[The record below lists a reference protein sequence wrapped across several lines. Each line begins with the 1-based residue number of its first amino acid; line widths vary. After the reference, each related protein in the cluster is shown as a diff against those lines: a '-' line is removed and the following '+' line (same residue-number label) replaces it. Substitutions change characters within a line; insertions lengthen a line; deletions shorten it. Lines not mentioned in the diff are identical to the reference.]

1 MSTARAGCSI
11 RTTRA
16 PLATPRPHTGR
27 AWPMATSANT
37 IYDSATVNV
46 YYRHPSGA
54 SPATAAAC
62 TSAAHA
68 APQQQQRA
76 PSSRY
81 SPSASPRLGSS
92 HNRGVLFRTAPLAS
106 AGLPLPPA
114 TAAAQRGS
122 SQQHPLP
129 PAPPQVSPHPA
140 RHNRQPTLSQLQHRS
155 LVDSN
160 DRRSAISP
168 TGLLSRLSASGQSHG
183 SPAPSSQ
190 HTPKCPASAAAPSSS
205 PSLQPPVS
213 SGVASLM
220 GGSHHRPPAP
230 SAPCGVENV
239 SRAAGARLGHARL
252 VAGANSSR
260 PLERPPPTS
269 QTRRPVV
276 YVEPMA
282 AIADARPAPQ
292 SQLDTNLQTHFT
304 TPRAAASTWRTSND
318 GNATVAASPQQQQPQ
333 PSLPLNYYALEPS
346 LQLTQHRHVRHIVVR
361 DFNSAPSSL
370 HPQQQPVIVLVP
382 QPRPAPPQ
390 QERLPRLYSS
400 TTRPAG
406 GPSRG
411 AVQNN
416 IYAGMAAEDTS
427 SGASEVTSTRS
438 SRTRQVFR
446 RAPVTASDIP
456 TGSPYGA
463 MPTYAVVM
471 PQRSLPA
478 PPKTGASAASAGLPP
493 PSAPAEAAQQ
503 PQHNSRCPPSSSRP
517 SPQESRDHAAR
528 EQPLPQPPP
537 QKRPALPQRHQPQ
550 RAETAKSQLP
560 PRMRLPADPFYSE
573 ELIPEQRREGAWD
586 GNASTQQSGHRG
598 GHSVR
603 VPSQQ
608 QLSLSHEED
617 LSLSAM
623 LSSATVAAPI
633 STKTDPYAGHTA
645 PDGEP
650 RPLHV
655 PMPPPIIQRPY
666 AATEEEGAPRF
677 SVRKVTAPQRESDA
691 PSPRHSPPAEHTLLH
706 SRGAADAGEAAAKE
720 TREQL
725 SAAKEAVTAMTTA
738 GVQSSKKPQQLQHE
752 PDGSPNGDDVDELLE
767 ADDLI
772 MQPSRPQSSRHGAA
786 VGSSPIQSIH
796 SPQSPAVECFSD
808 APRSVHAV
816 TGSETTTEQQQQ
828 QRQHPEPQLR
838 PTSLGRG
845 AVASAESD
853 RCAAEEKAELTP
865 PPPAQLLPTAM
876 DDITERDVGEQSNYV
891 YRGHMNMTLP
901 QKMDAPRCGGSTA
914 VHGATEGLEPPQDVA
929 VDVMGTAEELREG
942 KEALCGPST
951 GADVG
956 PKTLQEADDTSE
968 PTGAS
973 AAPLVL
979 RERYVYV
986 DPLEEASMDAAY
998 MLDTLEQQYV
1008 RINEETS
1015 EEMEDVMHVVEL
1027 NRYDRAAA
1035 MSRSFMPKG
1044 RYPDVL
1050 PMLRYPEDAVPAD
1063 AFAATTTGS
1072 RSRPASSPSAGK
1084 LTYFPLRETA
1094 YLNLC
1099 ATVWL
1104 SRFHTAEARG
1114 LLAAEARGP
1123 ASDDDTAANGADHEG
1138 ACPSSAAVVYHNLD
1152 HPSANLLA
1160 ALDGRV
1166 SAHVQAFLSETCAGR
1181 DGADPCNYDAA
1192 CVRLRDENNIGCLP
1206 HGVWA
1211 EAAPQTL
1218 SFADHVTNILLT
1230 ATVPHEAERRRA
1242 EAARKTTAEEV
1253 AARRTWLYFLGA
1265 SPWNYEVVAANDA
1278 YAAMPT
1284 AAARLA
1290 YAFMYKARTRNVD
1303 GGLGSLMFSMLSQ
1316 QVPEAA
1322 FVDCLLM
1329 QEKLRLALLH
1339 SCSNIVACCA
1349 LRQRV
1354 LRTPQARVPSKETPS
1369 TSASVWTS
1377 PVLSPYLTLY
1387 EGSATPPTR
1396 RPPDGAS
1403 ELFRLDRPAGVDE
1416 EASGKDGPSST
1427 ALCQHDDSHPKE
1439 EATPCGADERV
1450 DLYSVA
1456 VQLNYFFPTKTQR
1469 GMHQLCAAL
1478 IEDLIAMDALPVP
1491 EQVVTPEGV
1500 VLTDRT
1506 SIVDALVVEGAQA
1519 MQHIIM
1525 TLSALRKEVQ
1535 PETADSYRTL
1545 RGSIDTAA
1553 VWATMEK
1560 RLILFDPA
1568 IMCFLST
1575 PVPVN
1580 DLFEYAA
1587 TDGPPSM
1594 QPQSTGRKSWLVE
1607 VLRLQH
1613 VAETVQYTMEMQDA
1627 ILVARQLN
1635 HLVVSAQRQRALAG
1649 KRDSGQQHGRY
1660 STRSVAEELQMDA
1673 VVVGQSMDQ
1682 VVRRASSASLLGMLG
1697 AGNGERT
1704 AADEPS
1710 LEDLL
1715 DPNTSRDSSD
1725 VSVRA
1730 VLVALCSADP
1740 EKPTAEVQEYL
1751 RHLLAL
1757 YFEVR
1762 TPDGN
1767 TVDSGDTQ
1775 QVAMARLMT
1784 AEMATWD
1791 WFGDTMQNGTLRAG
1805 AAPAHCDKIRV
1816 SAEELASLCPR
1827 VLGRRVGV
1835 ASTVV
1840 ADATAAVIA
1849 ASTTEAVEPAPRAH
1863 DEGNDD
1869 DSVLVTESTLRLPQD
1884 SRRLF
1889 AQEM

>member
-16 PLATPRPHTGR
+16 PSATSRPHTGR
-27 AWPMATSANT
+27 AWPIATSANT
-37 IYDSATVNV
+37 IYDSSTANLH
-46 YYRHPSGA
+46 YRHPNGA
-54 SPATAAAC
+54 SPATAATC

-68 APQQQQRA
+68 TPQQQQRA

-81 SPSASPRLGSS
+81 PHSASSRLGSS
-92 HNRGVLFRTAPLAS
+92 HNRDVPFHTAPPAS
-106 AGLPLPPA
+106 AGLALPPA

-122 SQQHPLP
+122 SPQHPLT

-140 RHNRQPTLSQLQHRS
+140 SRGRQPTLAQLQHTP
-155 LVDSN
+155 LVGRN
-160 DRRSAISP
+160 GRRSAGSQTGFISR
-168 TGLLSRLSASGQSHG
+168 TSASGHSHG

-190 HTPKCPASAAAPSSS
+190 HMPESPASAAAPSSS
-205 PSLQPPVS
+205 LSPQPQVS
-213 SGVASLM
+213 SDVASLM
-220 GGSHHRPPAP
+220 SGSHRRPPAP
-230 SAPCGVENV
+230 NTPCGVEN
-239 SRAAGARLGHARL
+239 SSKAAGARLEHACF
-252 VAGANSSR
+252 VARANSSR
-260 PLERPPPTS
+260 PLQRPPPTS
-269 QTRRPVV
+269 QTRRSVV
-276 YVEPMA
+276 YVEPTV

-292 SQLDTNLQTHFT
+292 LQLDTDLQAHST
-304 TPRAAASTWRTSND
+304 TPRAAASAWRTGND
-318 GNATVAASPQQQQPQ
+318 GNAAAAASPQQQLQ

-346 LQLTQHRHVRHIVVR
+346 LQLAQHRHVRHIVAG
-361 DFNSAPSSL
+361 DLSSAPSSS
-370 HPQQQPVIVLVP
+370 HPQQQPVIVFVP

-406 GPSRG
+406 RPSRG

-427 SGASEVTSTRS
+427 SVASEATSTRS
-438 SRTRQVFR
+438 SFTRQVFR
-446 RAPVTASDIP
+446 GATATASDIP

-471 PQRSLPA
+471 PRRNLTA
-478 PPKTGASAASAGLPP
+478 PQKAGASAASVGHPP
-493 PSAPAEAAQQ
+493 PSAPAETAKQ
-503 PQHNSRCPPSSSRP
+503 PQHNSRYPPSSSRP
-517 SPQESRDHAAR
+517 SPQESRGHAAR
-528 EQPLPQPPP
+528 EQPRPPPQPPREKWP
-537 QKRPALPQRHQPQ
+537 VLPQRT
-550 RAETAKSQLP
+550 ETANSQPP
-560 PRMRLPADPFYSE
+560 PRMRLPANPFYSE
-573 ELIPEQRREGAWD
+573 EMIPEQRRQDAWCGD
-586 GNASTQQSGHRG
+586 ASTRQSGHRG
-598 GHSVR
+598 GDSVR
-603 VPSQQ
+603 VPLQR
-608 QLSLSHEED
+608 QLSLSHEEV

-633 STKTDPYAGHTA
+633 PTKTDPYADHTA

-650 RPLHV
+650 RPLHAV
-655 PMPPPIIQRPY
+655 MPPPIIQCPH
-666 AATEEEGAPRF
+666 AAAEEEGAPRF
-677 SVRKVTAPQRESDA
+677 SVRKAIPPQREPDA
-691 PSPRHSPPAEHTLLH
+691 VPPRHSPPAEHTLPH
-706 SRGAADAGEAAAKE
+706 GRSAADAGEAAAKE

-725 SAAKEAVTAMTTA
+725 SAAKAAAAAMTAA
-738 GVQSSKKPQQLQHE
+738 GAQSSKKPQQPQHQ
-752 PDGSPNGDDVDELLE
+752 PDCSPYGENVDELLE
-767 ADDLI
+767 ADDRI

-786 VGSSPIQSIH
+786 VLSSPIQSIH
-796 SPQSPAVECFSD
+796 SLQSPAVKCFSD
-808 APRSVHAV
+808 APRSVHTV
-816 TGSETTTEQQQQ
+816 TESETTTEQQQQ
-828 QRQHPEPQLR
+828 PEPQLR
-838 PTSLGRG
+838 PTSLGRV
-845 AVASAESD
+845 AVASVERG
-853 RCAAEEKAELTP
+853 RCAVVKAELVP
-865 PPPAQLLPTAM
+865 PPSAQLLPTVM
-876 DDITERDVGEQSNYV
+876 DDITERDEDEQLNSV
-891 YRGHMNMTLP
+891 DPDRMNMTLP
-901 QKMDAPRCGGSTA
+901 QKMDAPRCGDSTA
-914 VHGATEGLEPPQDVA
+914 VHGATEGLEPPRDAA
-929 VDVMGTAEELREG
+929 VDAMGTAEERREG

-951 GADVG
+951 GADDG
-956 PKTLQEADDTSE
+956 AKTLQEADDTSK
-968 PTGAS
+968 PTEAS

-979 RERYVYV
+979 GERYVYV

-1027 NRYDRAAA
+1027 NRCDRAAA
-1035 MSRSFMPKG
+1035 MPRSFMPKG

-1050 PMLRYPEDAVPAD
+1050 PMLRYPEDEVPAD
-1063 AFAATTTGS
+1063 ASAATTTGS
-1072 RSRPASSPSAGK
+1072 RSRPASSPSAEK
-1084 LTYFPLRETA
+1084 LKYFPLREAA

-1104 SRFHTAEARG
+1104 SRFH
-1114 LLAAEARGP
+1114 AAEAQDLL
-1123 ASDDDTAANGADHEG
+1123 ASDDGTAASGEGHEG
-1138 ACPSSAAVVYHNLD
+1138 ARPSSAAVIYHNLD

-1166 SAHVQAFLSETCAGR
+1166 SAYVQAFISETCAGR
-1181 DGADPCNYDAA
+1181 DGADPCNYEAA
-1192 CVRLRDENNIGCLP
+1192 CVRLRDENNIGCRP

-1230 ATVPHEAERRRA
+1230 ATVPHEAKRRRA

-1265 SPWNYEVVAANDA
+1265 SPWNYEVVAANEA

-1284 AAARLA
+1284 AGARLA

-1349 LRQRV
+1349 LRQQA
-1354 LRTPQARVPSKETPS
+1354 LRKPRVPSKETPS
-1369 TSASVWTS
+1369 ASASVWTS
-1377 PVLSPYLTLY
+1377 PVLSTYLTLY
-1387 EGSATPPTR
+1387 EDSATPPTR
-1396 RPPDGAS
+1396 RPPDGAP
-1403 ELFRLDRPAGVDE
+1403 ELFRLDRSPGVDE
-1416 EASGKDGPSST
+1416 GASGKGGPSRT
-1427 ALCQHDDSHPKE
+1427 ALCQHEDSHPKE
-1439 EATPCGADERV
+1439 EATPCGAAERV

-1491 EQVVTPEGV
+1491 EKVVTPEGV

-1525 TLSALRKEVQ
+1525 TLSARRKEVQ

-1553 VWATMEK
+1553 VRAAMEK

-1575 PVPVN
+1575 PVPIN
-1580 DLFEYAA
+1580 DLFEYAV

-1635 HLVVSAQRQRALAG
+1635 HLVVSAQQQRALAD
-1649 KRDSGQQHGRY
+1649 KHDPGQKHGRY

-1682 VVRRASSASLLGMLG
+1682 VLRRASSASLLGMLG
-1697 AGNGERT
+1697 VGNGERT

-1710 LEDLL
+1710 LEDLR
-1715 DPNTSRDSSD
+1715 DPNTNRDRSD

-1767 TVDSGDTQ
+1767 TVDSDDTQ

-1849 ASTTEAVEPAPRAH
+1849 ASTAEAVEPAPRAH

-1869 DSVLVTESTLRLPQD
+1869 DSVLVAESAPRLPHD
-1884 SRRLF
+1884 PRRSF

>member
-16 PLATPRPHTGR
+16 PSETSRPHTGR
-27 AWPMATSANT
+27 AWPIATSANT
-37 IYDSATVNV
+37 IYDSSTANLH
-46 YYRHPSGA
+46 YRHPNGA
-54 SPATAAAC
+54 SPATAATC

-68 APQQQQRA
+68 TPQQQQRA

-81 SPSASPRLGSS
+81 PHSASSRLGSS
-92 HNRGVLFRTAPLAS
+92 HNRD
-106 AGLPLPPA
+106 
-114 TAAAQRGS
+114 
-122 SQQHPLP
+122 
-129 PAPPQVSPHPA
+129 
-140 RHNRQPTLSQLQHRS
+140 PTLAQLQHTP
-155 LVDSN
+155 LVGRN
-160 DRRSAISP
+160 GRRSAGSQTGFISR
-168 TGLLSRLSASGQSHG
+168 TSASGHSHG

-190 HTPKCPASAAAPSSS
+190 HMPESPASAAAPSSS
-205 PSLQPPVS
+205 LSPQPQVS
-213 SGVASLM
+213 SDVASLM
-220 GGSHHRPPAP
+220 SGSHRRPPAP
-230 SAPCGVENV
+230 NTPCGVEN
-239 SRAAGARLGHARL
+239 SSKAAGARLEHACF
-252 VAGANSSR
+252 VARANSSR
-260 PLERPPPTS
+260 PLQRPPPTS
-269 QTRRPVV
+269 QTRRSVV
-276 YVEPMA
+276 YVEPTV

-292 SQLDTNLQTHFT
+292 LQLDTDLQAHST
-304 TPRAAASTWRTSND
+304 T
-318 GNATVAASPQQQQPQ
+318 PQ
-333 PSLPLNYYALEPS
+333 PSL
-346 LQLTQHRHVRHIVVR
+346 QLAQHRHVRHIVAG
-361 DFNSAPSSL
+361 DLSSAPSSS
-370 HPQQQPVIVLVP
+370 HPQQQPVIVFVP

-406 GPSRG
+406 RPSRG

-427 SGASEVTSTRS
+427 SVASEATSTRS
-438 SRTRQVFR
+438 SFTRQVFR
-446 RAPVTASDIP
+446 GATATASDIP

-471 PQRSLPA
+471 PRRNLTA
-478 PPKTGASAASAGLPP
+478 PQKAGASAASVGHPP
-493 PSAPAEAAQQ
+493 PSAPAETAKQ
-503 PQHNSRCPPSSSRP
+503 PQHNSRYPPSSSRP
-517 SPQESRDHAAR
+517 SPQESRGHAAR
-528 EQPLPQPPP
+528 EQPRPPPQPPREKWP
-537 QKRPALPQRHQPQ
+537 VLPQRT
-550 RAETAKSQLP
+550 ETANSQPP
-560 PRMRLPADPFYSE
+560 PRMRLPANPFYSE
-573 ELIPEQRREGAWD
+573 EMIPEQRRQDAWCGD
-586 GNASTQQSGHRG
+586 ASTRQSGHRG
-598 GHSVR
+598 GDSVR
-603 VPSQQ
+603 VPLQR
-608 QLSLSHEED
+608 QLSLSHEEV

-633 STKTDPYAGHTA
+633 PTKTDPYADHTA

-650 RPLHV
+650 RPLHAV
-655 PMPPPIIQRPY
+655 MPPPIIQCPH
-666 AATEEEGAPRF
+666 AAAEEEGAPRF
-677 SVRKVTAPQRESDA
+677 SVRKAIPPQREPDA
-691 PSPRHSPPAEHTLLH
+691 
-706 SRGAADAGEAAAKE
+706 
-720 TREQL
+720 
-725 SAAKEAVTAMTTA
+725 
-738 GVQSSKKPQQLQHE
+738 KPQQPQHQ
-752 PDGSPNGDDVDELLE
+752 PDCSPYGENVDELLE
-767 ADDLI
+767 ADDRI

-786 VGSSPIQSIH
+786 VLSSPIQSIH
-796 SPQSPAVECFSD
+796 SLQSPAVKCFSD
-808 APRSVHAV
+808 APRSVHTV
-816 TGSETTTEQQQQ
+816 TESETTTEQQQQ
-828 QRQHPEPQLR
+828 PEPQLR
-838 PTSLGRG
+838 PTSLGRV
-845 AVASAESD
+845 AVASVERG
-853 RCAAEEKAELTP
+853 RCAVVKAELVP
-865 PPPAQLLPTAM
+865 PPSAQLLPTVM
-876 DDITERDVGEQSNYV
+876 DDITERDEDEQLNSV
-891 YRGHMNMTLP
+891 DPDRMNMTLP

-914 VHGATEGLEPPQDVA
+914 VHGATEGLEPPRDAA
-929 VDVMGTAEELREG
+929 VDAMGTAEERREG

-951 GADVG
+951 GADDG
-956 PKTLQEADDTSE
+956 AKTLQEADDTSK
-968 PTGAS
+968 PTEAS

-979 RERYVYV
+979 GERYVYV

-1027 NRYDRAAA
+1027 NRCDRAAA
-1035 MSRSFMPKG
+1035 MPRSFMPKG

-1050 PMLRYPEDAVPAD
+1050 PMLRYPEDEVPAD
-1063 AFAATTTGS
+1063 ASAATTTGS
-1072 RSRPASSPSAGK
+1072 RSRPASSPSAEK
-1084 LTYFPLRETA
+1084 LKYFPLREAA

-1104 SRFHTAEARG
+1104 SRFH
-1114 LLAAEARGP
+1114 AAEAQDLL
-1123 ASDDDTAANGADHEG
+1123 ASDDGTAASGEGHEG
-1138 ACPSSAAVVYHNLD
+1138 ARPSSAAVIYHNLD

-1166 SAHVQAFLSETCAGR
+1166 SAYVQAFISETCAGR
-1181 DGADPCNYDAA
+1181 DGADPCNYEAA
-1192 CVRLRDENNIGCLP
+1192 CVRLRDENNIGCRP

-1230 ATVPHEAERRRA
+1230 ATVPHEAKRRRA

-1265 SPWNYEVVAANDA
+1265 SPWNYEVVAANEA

-1284 AAARLA
+1284 AGARLA

-1322 FVDCLLM
+1322 FD
-1329 QEKLRLALLH
+1329 
-1339 SCSNIVACCA
+1339 
-1349 LRQRV
+1349 
-1354 LRTPQARVPSKETPS
+1354 
-1369 TSASVWTS
+1369 
-1377 PVLSPYLTLY
+1377 
-1387 EGSATPPTR
+1387 SATPPTR
-1396 RPPDGAS
+1396 RPPDGAP
-1403 ELFRLDRPAGVDE
+1403 ELFRLDRSPGVDE
-1416 EASGKDGPSST
+1416 GASGKGGPSRT
-1427 ALCQHDDSHPKE
+1427 ALCQHEDSHPKE
-1439 EATPCGADERV
+1439 EATPCGAAERV

-1491 EQVVTPEGV
+1491 EKVVTPEGV

-1525 TLSALRKEVQ
+1525 TLSARRKEVQ

-1553 VWATMEK
+1553 VRAAMEK

-1575 PVPVN
+1575 PVPIN
-1580 DLFEYAA
+1580 DLFEYAV

-1635 HLVVSAQRQRALAG
+1635 HLVVSAQQQRALAD
-1649 KRDSGQQHGRY
+1649 KHDPGQKHGRY

-1682 VVRRASSASLLGMLG
+1682 VLRRASSASLLGMLG
-1697 AGNGERT
+1697 VGNGERT

-1710 LEDLL
+1710 LEDLR
-1715 DPNTSRDSSD
+1715 DPNTNRDRSD

-1740 EKPTAEVQEYL
+1740 EKPKAEVQEYL

-1767 TVDSGDTQ
+1767 TVDSDDTQ

-1849 ASTTEAVEPAPRAH
+1849 ASTAEAVEPAPRAH

-1869 DSVLVTESTLRLPQD
+1869 DSVLVAESAPRLPHD
-1884 SRRLF
+1884 PRRSF

>member
-16 PLATPRPHTGR
+16 PSATSRPHTGR
-27 AWPMATSANT
+27 AWPIATSANT
-37 IYDSATVNV
+37 IYDSSTANLH
-46 YYRHPSGA
+46 YRHPNGA
-54 SPATAAAC
+54 SPATAATC

-68 APQQQQRA
+68 TPQQQQRA

-81 SPSASPRLGSS
+81 PPSASSRLGSS
-92 HNRGVLFRTAPLAS
+92 HNRD
-106 AGLPLPPA
+106 
-114 TAAAQRGS
+114 
-122 SQQHPLP
+122 
-129 PAPPQVSPHPA
+129 
-140 RHNRQPTLSQLQHRS
+140 PTLAQLQHTP
-155 LVDSN
+155 LVGRN
-160 DRRSAISP
+160 GRRSAGSQTGFISR
-168 TGLLSRLSASGQSHG
+168 TSASGHSHG

-190 HTPKCPASAAAPSSS
+190 HMPESPASAAAPSSS
-205 PSLQPPVS
+205 LSPQPQVS
-213 SGVASLM
+213 SDVASLM
-220 GGSHHRPPAP
+220 SGSHRRPPAP
-230 SAPCGVENV
+230 NTPCGVEN
-239 SRAAGARLGHARL
+239 SSKAAGARLEHACF
-252 VAGANSSR
+252 VARANSSR
-260 PLERPPPTS
+260 PLQRPPPTS
-269 QTRRPVV
+269 QTRRSVV
-276 YVEPMA
+276 YVEPTV

-292 SQLDTNLQTHFT
+292 LQLDTDLQAHST
-304 TPRAAASTWRTSND
+304 T
-318 GNATVAASPQQQQPQ
+318 PQ
-333 PSLPLNYYALEPS
+333 PSL
-346 LQLTQHRHVRHIVVR
+346 QLAQHRHVRHIVAG
-361 DFNSAPSSL
+361 DLSSAPSSS
-370 HPQQQPVIVLVP
+370 HPQQQPVIVFVP

-406 GPSRG
+406 RPSRG

-427 SGASEVTSTRS
+427 SVASEATSTRS
-438 SRTRQVFR
+438 SFTRQVFR
-446 RAPVTASDIP
+446 GATATASDIP

-471 PQRSLPA
+471 PRRNLTA
-478 PPKTGASAASAGLPP
+478 PQKAGASAASVGHPP
-493 PSAPAEAAQQ
+493 PSAPAETAKQ
-503 PQHNSRCPPSSSRP
+503 PQHNSRYPPSSSRP
-517 SPQESRDHAAR
+517 SPQESRGHAAR
-528 EQPLPQPPP
+528 EQPRPPP
-537 QKRPALPQRHQPQ
+537 QSPREKWPVLPQRT
-550 RAETAKSQLP
+550 ETANSQPP
-560 PRMRLPADPFYSE
+560 PRMRLPANPFYSE
-573 ELIPEQRREGAWD
+573 EMIPEQRRQDAWCGD
-586 GNASTQQSGHRG
+586 ASTRQSGHRG
-598 GHSVR
+598 GDSVR
-603 VPSQQ
+603 VPLQR
-608 QLSLSHEED
+608 QLSLSHEEV

-633 STKTDPYAGHTA
+633 PTKTDPYADHTA

-650 RPLHV
+650 RPLHAV
-655 PMPPPIIQRPY
+655 MPPPIIQCPH
-666 AATEEEGAPRF
+666 AAAEEEGAPRF
-677 SVRKVTAPQRESDA
+677 SVRKAIPPQREPDA
-691 PSPRHSPPAEHTLLH
+691 
-706 SRGAADAGEAAAKE
+706 
-720 TREQL
+720 
-725 SAAKEAVTAMTTA
+725 
-738 GVQSSKKPQQLQHE
+738 KPQQPQHE
-752 PDGSPNGDDVDELLE
+752 PDCSPYGENVDELLE
-767 ADDLI
+767 ADDRI

-786 VGSSPIQSIH
+786 ARSSPIQSIH
-796 SPQSPAVECFSD
+796 SLQSPAVKCFSD
-808 APRSVHAV
+808 APRSVHTV
-816 TGSETTTEQQQQ
+816 TESETTTEQQQQ
-828 QRQHPEPQLR
+828 PEPQLR
-838 PTSLGRG
+838 PTSLGRV
-845 AVASAESD
+845 AVASAERD
-853 RCAAEEKAELTP
+853 RCAVVKAELAP
-865 PPPAQLLPTAM
+865 PPSAQLLPTVM
-876 DDITERDVGEQSNYV
+876 DDITERDEDEQLNSV
-891 YRGHMNMTLP
+891 DPDRMNMTLP

-914 VHGATEGLEPPQDVA
+914 VHGATEGLEPPRDAA
-929 VDVMGTAEELREG
+929 VDAMGTAEERREG

-951 GADVG
+951 GADDG
-956 PKTLQEADDTSE
+956 AKTLQEADDTSK
-968 PTGAS
+968 PTEAS

-979 RERYVYV
+979 GERYVYV

-1027 NRYDRAAA
+1027 NRCDRAAA
-1035 MSRSFMPKG
+1035 MPRSFMPKG

-1050 PMLRYPEDAVPAD
+1050 PMLRYPEDEVPAD
-1063 AFAATTTGS
+1063 ASAATTTGS
-1072 RSRPASSPSAGK
+1072 RSRPASSPSAEK
-1084 LTYFPLRETA
+1084 LKYFPLREAA

-1104 SRFHTAEARG
+1104 SRFH
-1114 LLAAEARGP
+1114 AAEAQDLL
-1123 ASDDDTAANGADHEG
+1123 ASDDGTAASGEGHEG
-1138 ACPSSAAVVYHNLD
+1138 ARPSAAAVIYHNLD

-1166 SAHVQAFLSETCAGR
+1166 SAYVQAFISEACAGR
-1181 DGADPCNYDAA
+1181 DGADPCNYEAA

-1230 ATVPHEAERRRA
+1230 ATVPHEAKRRRT

-1265 SPWNYEVVAANDA
+1265 SPWNYEVVAANEA

-1284 AAARLA
+1284 AGARLA

-1322 FVDCLLM
+1322 FD
-1329 QEKLRLALLH
+1329 
-1339 SCSNIVACCA
+1339 
-1349 LRQRV
+1349 
-1354 LRTPQARVPSKETPS
+1354 
-1369 TSASVWTS
+1369 
-1377 PVLSPYLTLY
+1377 
-1387 EGSATPPTR
+1387 SATPPTR
-1396 RPPDGAS
+1396 RPPDGAP
-1403 ELFRLDRPAGVDE
+1403 ELFRLDRSPGVDE
-1416 EASGKDGPSST
+1416 GASGKGGPSRT
-1427 ALCQHDDSHPKE
+1427 ALCQHEDSHPKG
-1439 EATPCGADERV
+1439 EATPCGAAERV

-1491 EQVVTPEGV
+1491 EKVVTPEGV

-1525 TLSALRKEVQ
+1525 TLSARRKEVQ

-1553 VWATMEK
+1553 VRAAMEK

-1575 PVPVN
+1575 PVPIN
-1580 DLFEYAA
+1580 DLFEYAV

-1635 HLVVSAQRQRALAG
+1635 HLVVSAQQQRALAD
-1649 KRDSGQQHGRY
+1649 KHDPGQKHGRY

-1682 VVRRASSASLLGMLG
+1682 VLRRASSASLLGMLG
-1697 AGNGERT
+1697 VGNGERT
-1704 AADEPS
+1704 AADELS

-1715 DPNTSRDSSD
+1715 DPNTNRDRSD

-1767 TVDSGDTQ
+1767 TVDSDDTQ

-1849 ASTTEAVEPAPRAH
+1849 ASTAEAVEPAPRAH

-1869 DSVLVTESTLRLPQD
+1869 DSVLVAESAPRLPHD
-1884 SRRLF
+1884 PRRSF